1 MSARILI
8 CGVNFDQR
16 PEGICTGRLVRAL
29 VEHGAQVTMV
39 CARQKSTLGYSHP
52 NLQLLAL
59 GSGLRHPRWA
69 WDALARMRGEPA
81 CLHYPWARKVAA
93 LQPDPLPDVI
103 YARAWPHSSLVAG
116 YLLARRLQRPLWL
129 HFSDPFPPPPKER
142 EAPAL
147 MAGLAQM
154 ALAAQGATFTNA
166 QAATYQLR
174 HLPPR
179 PPGWA
184 QVLGHV
190 APPAQTFGPAED
202 AQRFVYIGSFH
213 PSRPADLLLEGYALH
228 ARSHAQARLHFVGTR
243 AEQVEPLARRLGIA
257 SRIAVE
263 PYTQDVP
270 GWQRRAAVLV
280 AVDWMQGEPVYL
292 LTKVIESLV
301 VNRPLLLLTQPGSP
315 GAELAQRCPQSVVCI
330 TSRDPA
336 AIAEGF
342 ARAAAMALARPD
354 YTERRAVMD
363 TFAAR
368 NIAARCVSLL
378 LGASP
383 LP

>member
-1 MSARILI
+1 MTARILI

-29 VEHGAQVTMV
+29 VEHGTEVTMV
-39 CARQKSTLGYSHP
+39 CAQQKSTLGYAHP
-52 NLQLLAL
+52 NLQVLPL
-59 GSGLRHPRWA
+59 GTGLRHPRWV
-69 WDALARMRGEPA
+69 WDGLARMRGEPE

-93 LQPDPLPDVI
+93 LRPEPRPGVI

-116 YLLARRLQRPLWL
+116 YLLAQRLGLPLWL
-129 HFSDPFPPPPKER
+129 HFSDPFPPPPRQQES
-142 EAPAL
+142 PAL

-154 ALAAQGATFTNA
+154 ALAAKGATFTNA
-166 QAATYQLR
+166 QAAAYQLR
-174 HLPPR
+174 HLPLR

-190 APPAQTFGPAED
+190 APAEQRFGPSEETH
-202 AQRFVYIGSFH
+202 RFIYIGSFH
-213 PSRPADLLLEGYALH
+213 PSRPADLLLEGYARY
-228 ARSHAQARLHFVGTR
+228 AAGRAGARLHFVGTR
-243 AEQVEPLARRLGIA
+243 AEQVEPIARRLGVEG
-257 SRIAVE
+257 RIAVE

-280 AVDWMQGEPVYL
+280 AVDWLQGEPVYL
-292 LTKVIESLV
+292 LTKVIEALV
-301 VNRPLLLLTQPGSP
+301 VDRPLLLLTQEGSP
-315 GAELAQRCPQSVVCI
+315 GADLAASCPQTVVCV

-336 AIAEGF
+336 AVAEGF
-342 ARAAAMALARPD
+342 ARAEAMARHPPG
-354 YTERRAVMD
+354 YTERQRVVD

-378 LGASP
+378 LGDRT